1 MSVKSGRRWVSLF
14 AILAILASIG
24 VAPGG
29 ALAQDPSART
39 VHMAFELAGDSAGQ
53 HTTAVGTDGSIL
65 FGVVR
70 LVGQADLEGRPVD
83 VDLLFSP
90 LYRDGS
96 GPFTGWI
103 SLTDTGGDVLGLE
116 FSGYSVRRGD
126 VTDIE
131 GAVGVVGGTGAY
143 EGVAGNG
150 QMHAVRGGEVGSNVR
165 YDLVLDLAGMPPSSV
180 ASS

>member
-1 MSVKSGRRWVSLF
+1 MSNDVGRRWMSLF
-14 AILAILASIG
+14 AIVGIIASMG

-29 ALAQDPSART
+29 ALAQDQSART
-39 VHMAFELAGDSAGQ
+39 VHMAFELAGDPAGQ
-53 HTTAVGTDGSIL
+53 HTTAVGPEGSTL

-70 LVGQADLEGRPVD
+70 LIGQADLEGRPVE

-103 SLTDTGGDVLGLE
+103 TLTDTGDDVLGLE
-116 FSGYSVRRGD
+116 FSGYSARHGD

-131 GAVGVVGGTGAY
+131 GAVGIVGGTGVY
-143 EGVAGNG
+143 EGVTGNG
-150 QMHAVRGGEVGSNVR
+150 QMSAVRDGEVGSNVR
-165 YDLVLDLAGMPPSSV
+165 YDLVLDLAGMPPSTV